1 MTFHIPEGWERFFEE
16 VQQQTIILIDR
27 KVLEGIKVI
36 ELKRWLANF
45 ETDEEKY
52 LAAHLLRALIYRSN
66 AMLKIS
72 CQQIATFVLPN
83 IIKRKKNTSIDE
95 FIVDL
100 CRQDNPLKVL
110 FAPVEPSKQNDKT
123 SDEIKKL
130 PGKSGQ
136 SILRMLIKEVGLHE
150 NSTVHVDDS
159 GAMPRDIEYLVFVD
173 DMCGTGKQF
182 CSFYRDYNLKDV
194 STKKIFIPLFAHE
207 KGIEKIN
214 KTCPDVIVS
223 PVEVLTSKNNFFRA
237 ESNSG
242 HPPLWAMDQ
251 SNTVRDVKSF
261 YKNLLKKYDIEI
273 GSPFGFGG
281 LGLTFFSSESTHN
294 NGLHIFY
301 TNLNSRN
308 WKPLLK
314 R

>member
-1 MTFHIPEGWERFFEE
+1 MAFHIPEGWERFFEE

-66 AMLKIS
+66 AMLKVS

-83 IIKRKKNTSIDE
+83 LIERKRDATIDE
-95 FIVDL
+95 FLVDL
-100 CRQDNPLKVL
+100 CSESNPLKVI
-110 FAPVEPSKQNDKT
+110 FAPVEPSKR
-123 SDEIKKL
+123 SDNTTDEMKKL

-136 SILRMLIKEVGLHE
+136 SILRMLIKEIGLHE
-150 NSTVHVDDS
+150 NSTIHVDES
-159 GAMPRDIEYLVFVD
+159 EVMPRDIKYLIFVD

-182 CSFYRDYNLKDV
+182 CSFYRDYKLENV
-194 STKKIFIPLFAHE
+194 PTKKIFIPLFAHE
-207 KGIEKIN
+207 KGIKRIHDN
-214 KTCPDVIVS
+214 CPDVTVS

-237 ESNSG
+237 ELDSG
-242 HPPLWAMDQ
+242 QPPLWALDQ
-251 SNTVRDVKSF
+251 SNTVHDVKAF
-261 YKNLLKKYDIEI
+261 YKSLLKRYEIEI

-301 TNLNSRN
+301 TNLNSKN